1 MNLGKKILKLV
12 GGEEN
17 VNSVAH
23 CATRLRFRLKDDT
36 KAMQTEIENLDG
48 VISVVKKGGQFQVV
62 IGAKVGTVYKEVIEG
77 TNFNRNK
84 EEIAEEKKG
93 IIATF
98 METVSALFT
107 PLLPLL
113 AGSGLLRG
121 FVLLCTQLGL
131 LSDTGSTYMILTV
144 ASTAVFYFFPILLA
158 FTAAKKFDC
167 NQYIAAA
174 IMGALIMPDFINL
187 MGDTGNGAMASF
199 FGIPIVLMTYSSTV
213 IPAVLSIFIYSKLEK
228 LLYKIIPTTV
238 HLCFVPLISLLV
250 MVPLTAGVVGPLG
263 VYIGNGIAWVVNNLI
278 ELNGWIA
285 GAVVGGCWNILV
297 IFGIHWAVNPIMI
310 QNLSLAG
317 FDYIVPLTAATNFG
331 MAGAT
336 FGTFLKTKDQKMK
349 QFSMSALLSIFFAG
363 ITEPA
368 IYGVGVKYKKPL
380 VAAFIGG
387 ALGGAFMGGMGVKAY
402 AFVFGGL
409 TTIPAF
415 AGATM
420 LYYIIGLII
429 CFVVSTAV
437 MLLLG
442 VDEKV
447 ENATIDA
454 VSNISETDTQTDAEI
469 SKTNV
474 SMEIVKLPITGEVKE
489 LSECSDEAFAN
500 GVLGAG
506 ILILPKEEKVYA
518 PFSGTVEMV
527 MDSLHAVAMK
537 SENGIEVLIHVGL
550 DTVELQGRPFEVFVK
565 QGQKIKEG
573 DLIMQFDMDMIRS
586 AGKSTEVPFVLTN
599 VENKNMKLEGTG
611 EIQRGTNIISV
622 KFD

>member
-1 MNLGKKILKLV
+1 M
-12 GGEEN
+12 
-17 VNSVAH
+17 
-23 CATRLRFRLKDDT
+23 
-36 KAMQTEIENLDG
+36 
-48 VISVVKKGGQFQVV
+48 
-62 IGAKVGTVYKEVIEG
+62 
-77 TNFNRNK
+77 
-84 EEIAEEKKG
+84 EKKG

-121 FVLLCTQLGL
+121 MVLLCTQAGL
-131 LSDTGSTYMILTV
+131 LSDTGSTYTILTV

-167 NQYIAAA
+167 SQYIAVA

-187 MGDTGNGAMASF
+187 MGDMGNGAMGSF
-199 FGIPIVLMTYSSTV
+199 FGVPIVLMNYSSTV

-228 LLYKIIPTTV
+228 LLYKIIPTAV

-263 VYIGNGIAWVVNNLI
+263 VYLGNWIAWAVNALI
-278 ELNGWIA
+278 GVNGWIA

-297 IFGIHWAVNPIMI
+297 VFGIHWAVNPVMI
-310 QNLSLAG
+310 QNISVAG
-317 FDYIVPLTAATNFG
+317 FDYIVPFTAATNFG

-380 VAAFIGG
+380 VAAFVGG

-415 AGATM
+415 AGAT
-420 LYYIIGLII
+420 LVYYIIGLAI
-429 CFVVSTAV
+429 CFFTAVAV
-437 MLLLG
+437 MLILG
-442 VDEKV
+442 VDEK
-447 ENATIDA
+447 E
-454 VSNISETDTQTDAEI
+454 ETGKLD
-469 SKTNV
+469 TNV
-474 SMEIVKLPITGEVKE
+474 TEVNVSAETIKLPITGEVKK
-489 LSECSDEAFAN
+489 LSECSDETFAD
-500 GVLGAG
+500 GTLGEG
-506 ILILPKEEKVYA
+506 LLILPKEGKVYA

-527 MDSLHAVAMK
+527 MDSLHAIAMK
-537 SENGIEVLIHVGL
+537 SKNGIEALIHVGL
-550 DTVELQGRPFEVFVK
+550 DTVELQGRPFEVLVK
-565 QGQKIKEG
+565 EGQVIKEG
-573 DLIMQFDMDMIRS
+573 ELIMKFDMEMIRS
-586 AGKSTEVPFVLTN
+586 SGKSTEVPFILTN
-599 VENKNMKLEGTG
+599 VENKNMKLEDIG
-611 EIQRGTNIISV
+611 EIQKGSNIISV
-622 KFD
+622 RFD